1 MRDLVASIMSSGM
14 SSKVLTE
21 QHLVA
26 SSSIGKVFFFSG
38 SKLNQINLIIT
49 SLEVKEYMNH

>member
-38 SKLNQINLIIT
+38 SKLNKVNHDIIG
-49 SLEVKEYMNH
+49 S